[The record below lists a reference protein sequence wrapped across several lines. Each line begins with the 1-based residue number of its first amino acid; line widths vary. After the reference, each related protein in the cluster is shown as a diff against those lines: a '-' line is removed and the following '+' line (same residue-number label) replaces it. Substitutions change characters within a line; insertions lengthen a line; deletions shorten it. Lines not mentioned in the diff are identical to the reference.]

1 MDIFYGWKFSFA
13 SFKEVIFMKKI
24 FILLLF
30 TTTMLTAQ
38 NKVAN
43 NFYSLSAPSNTNVK
57 SFQSSHEELANID
70 SFQFFLE
77 DKPKYI
83 FYMMSNKLET
93 SATVSLENYK
103 DYVFDLGELDITNA
117 EMFNSFIKVYFN
129 YKNKKSIEGVV
140 YIGIRNNILN
150 RFLLMYPNKSALD
163 KFDKEVNIMLN
174 DVDYKKSSW
183 DK

>member
-1 MDIFYGWKFSFA
+1 
-13 SFKEVIFMKKI
+13 MKK
-24 FILLLF
+24 FFLLLLF
-30 TTTMLTAQ
+30 TSTIVTSQ
-38 NKVAN
+38 NKVVN
-43 NFYSLSAPSNTNVK
+43 NFYSLSSPANTNVK

-70 SFQFFLE
+70 SYQFFLE

-83 FYMMSNKLET
+83 FYLMSNKLET
-93 SATVSLENYK
+93 SSTVSLENYK
-103 DYVFDLGELDITNA
+103 NYVFDLGELDITNT
-117 EMFNSFIKVYFN
+117 EMFNNFIKVYFN

-150 RFLLMYPNKSALD
+150 RFLLMYPNKSALY

-174 DVDYKKSSW
+174 GVDYKKGSW